1 MKKFLATVLGCAVL
15 SLTLCA
21 CSGGGNV
28 GTYDNNGTN
37 GYYDNNTKNNTLNSS
52 NNTNNTKNNNN
63 PGIGGGV
70 SGSISGGVS
79 MNNIWDEINAE
90 LGENIPSAQ
99 EASEKNLSDIY
110 GLDIEDLD
118 EYNCYISDDENK
130 PDEIFIAK
138 VKTGKMSDVE
148 AAVRNRQRVLEEK
161 WKDDA
166 KDEKGKV
173 SKYKLITNGNYLIY
187 VVSDKADNI
196 SDIFNKYTKDE
207 KVTK

>member
-1 MKKFLATVLGCAVL
+1 MKKFFTTVLGCAIL

-21 CSGGGNV
+21 CSGGGNI
-28 GTYDNNGTN
+28 GTYDNGTYGTN
-37 GYYDNNTKNNTLNSS
+37 GYYNNTTQGNNTLNSS
-52 NNTNNTKNNNN
+52 NNNQNNN

-79 MNNIWDEINAE
+79 MNNIWDDIKAE

-99 EASEKNLSDIY
+99 QTSEKNLSDIY
-110 GLDIEDLD
+110 GLDTDDLED
-118 EYNCYISDDENK
+118 YRSYISDDDGK
-130 PDEIFIAK
+130 SDEIFVAK

-148 AAVRNRQRVLEEK
+148 AAVRNRQKVLEEK
-161 WKDDA
+161 WKDEA
-166 KDEKGKV
+166 KDEKDKV
-173 SKYKLITNGNYLIY
+173 SKYKLITNGNYLMYI
-187 VVSDKADNI
+187 VSDDADKV